1 MESIRLVLTQFTD
14 ETMSIV
20 IAILVLVF
28 SVLVAYWYYN
38 RRKFHQ
44 LSHQIPAS
52 VVKNYL
58 DSIIA
63 NSNALKSSL
72 FRGGGLEVGEGV
84 PAILPTSDLPTG
96 GISVGGASSE
106 ELAQKNA
113 EIANLK
119 SLLSQKDATIAE
131 LEKMLEAARLSNG
144 GGVSQ
149 EEYDIVKSE
158 VASLKNQ
165 LEEANKALE
174 EEKSSGG
181 AGDPEAAAKLEQVSS
196 ERDELRERLMEYEI
210 IEEDLANLKKYQQEN
225 EQLKKTI
232 EELQTGGASSPA
244 PEQASEPQA
253 QEEAVAEAPV
263 AEEAPQEASEPE
275 AAAEPVEPPP
285 EVTAEENPAADDG
298 ATQAAAEEMPDVP
311 SNGGDQKSAD
321 ELLSEFEKMLG

>member
-14 ETMSIV
+14 ETSSIL
-20 IAILVLVF
+20 IALLVLV
-28 SVLVAYWYYN
+28 SSILVAYWFYN

-58 DSIIA
+58 DTIIA
-63 NSNALKSSL
+63 NSNSLKSSL
-72 FRGGGLEVGEGV
+72 FRGGGLEIGEGI
-84 PAILPTSDLPTG
+84 PAIVPTSDLATG
-96 GISVGGASSE
+96 GVSIGGASSE

-131 LEKMLEAARLSNG
+131 LEKMLEAARASSG
-144 GGVSQ
+144 GGISQ
-149 EEYDIVKSE
+149 EEFDIVKSE
-158 VASLKNQ
+158 VSSLKNQ
-165 LEEANKALE
+165 LEEANSALDE
-174 EEKSSGG
+174 ARAAGG
-181 AGDPEAAAKLEQVSS
+181 GSDAETEAKLEQVSN
-196 ERDELRERLMEYEI
+196 ERDELKERLMEYEI

-225 EQLKKTI
+225 EQLKKQ
-232 EELQTGGASSPA
+232 LAGGGGAP
-244 PEQASEPQA
+244 ASEA
-253 QEEAVAEAPV
+253 GAEEAAPV
-263 AEEAPQEASEPE
+263 AKAEPEVEAAAPVEEPAVEPE
-275 AAAEPVEPPP
+275 AAPIPD

-311 SNGGDQKSAD
+311 QNGGDQKSAD

>member
-20 IAILVLVF
+20 IAVLVVVF

-72 FRGGGLEVGEGV
+72 FRGGGLEVGEGI
-84 PAILPTSDLPTG
+84 PAILPTSELPTG
-96 GISVGGASSE
+96 GISLGGASSE
-106 ELAQKNA
+106 ELASKNA

-131 LEKMLEAARLSNG
+131 LEKMLEAARSSNG
-144 GGVSQ
+144 GGISQ

-158 VASLKNQ
+158 VTGLKNQ
-165 LEEANKALE
+165 LEEANSALDE
-174 EEKSSGG
+174 ARASSGG
-181 AGDPEAAAKLEQVSS
+181 NDSS
-196 ERDELRERLMEYEI
+196 AELDKVTGERDELKERLMEYEI

-225 EQLKKTI
+225 EQLKK
-232 EELQTGGASSPA
+232 ELAALKGGS
-244 PEQASEPQA
+244 
-253 QEEAVAEAPV
+253 APV
-263 AEEAPQEASEPE
+263 AETAPVEEAPTPEPVAEPE
-275 AAAEPVEPPP
+275 AAAPVEEVSAPVEEVP
-285 EVTAEENPAADDG
+285 EVSAEENPAADDT
-298 ATQAAAEEMPDVP
+298 ATEAAAEENPEVP

>member
-1 MESIRLVLTQFTD
+1 MESIRLILTQFTD

-72 FRGGGLEVGEGV
+72 FRGGGLDVEEGI
-84 PAILPTSDLPTG
+84 PAILPTSELPTG
-96 GISVGGASSE
+96 GVSVGGGNSE
-106 ELAQKNA
+106 ALAQKNA

-119 SLLSQKDATIAE
+119 SLLSQKDATISE
-131 LEKMLEAARLSNG
+131 LEKMLEAARSNSG
-144 GGVSQ
+144 GGITQ

-158 VASLKNQ
+158 VTGLKNQ
-165 LEEANKALE
+165 LEEANSALE
-174 EEKSSGG
+174 VAKSAGSGDS
-181 AGDPEAAAKLEQVSS
+181 ASSAQLDQISS
-196 ERDELRERLMEYEI
+196 ERDELKERLMEYEI

-232 EELQTGGASSPA
+232 EELKAGAA
-244 PEQASEPQA
+244 PVEAAPVAQEPEAVEVA
-253 QEEAVAEAPV
+253 QEEPVEAAPVEAAPV
-263 AEEAPQEASEPE
+263 AEPG
-275 AAAEPVEPPP
+275 P
-285 EVTAEENPAADDG
+285 EVTGDDNPAADDG
-298 ATQAAAEEMPDVP
+298 ATAAAAEEMPDVP
-311 SNGGDQKSAD
+311 GNGGDQKSAD

>member
-14 ETMSIV
+14 ETISIF
-20 IAILVLVF
+20 IAVLVVVF

-72 FRGGGLEVGEGV
+72 FRGGGLEVGEGI
-84 PAILPTSDLPTG
+84 PAIFPTSELPTG
-96 GISVGGASSE
+96 GVSLGGASSE

-119 SLLSQKDATIAE
+119 SFLSQKDATIAE
-131 LEKMLEAARLSNG
+131 LERMLEAARSSSG
-144 GGVSQ
+144 GGISP
-149 EEYDIVKSE
+149 EEYDIVRSE
-158 VASLKNQ
+158 VSSLKNQ
-165 LEEANKALE
+165 LEEANNALDE
-174 EEKSSGG
+174 ARSSGG
-181 AGDPEAAAKLEQVSS
+181 GGGDDETAAKLEQVSN
-196 ERDELRERLMEYEI
+196 ERDELKERLMEYEI

-225 EQLKKTI
+225 EQLKKQL
-232 EELQTGGASSPA
+232 EALKGGSP
-244 PEQASEPQA
+244 
-253 QEEAVAEAPV
+253 
-263 AEEAPQEASEPE
+263 
-275 AAAEPVEPPP
+275 AAAEEEPAVPAMEEPAAQVQEQEYEEPAPVEIPD
-285 EVTAEENPAADDG
+285 EVTGDENPAADDS
-298 ATQAAAEEMPDVP
+298 ATEAAAEEMPDVP

>member
-1 MESIRLVLTQFTD
+1 
-14 ETMSIV
+14 MSIV

-72 FRGGGLEVGEGV
+72 FRGGGLDVEEGI
-84 PAILPTSDLPTG
+84 PAILPTSELPTG
-96 GISVGGASSE
+96 GVSVGGGNSE
-106 ELAQKNA
+106 ALAQKNA

-119 SLLSQKDATIAE
+119 SLLSQKDATISE
-131 LEKMLEAARLSNG
+131 LEKMLEAARSNSG
-144 GGVSQ
+144 GGITQ

-158 VASLKNQ
+158 VTGLKNQ
-165 LEEANKALE
+165 LEEANSALE
-174 EEKSSGG
+174 VAKS
-181 AGDPEAAAKLEQVSS
+181 AGSDDSASSAQLDQISS
-196 ERDELRERLMEYEI
+196 ERDELKERLMEYEI

-232 EELQTGGASSPA
+232 EELKGGAAPVEAAPAAQEAEVA
-244 PEQASEPQA
+244 PEETM
-253 QEEAVAEAPV
+253 EAAPVEEAPV
-263 AEEAPQEASEPE
+263 AEPG
-275 AAAEPVEPPP
+275 P
-285 EVTAEENPAADDG
+285 EVTGDDNPAADDG
-298 ATQAAAEEMPDVP
+298 ATAAAAEEMPDVP
-311 SNGGDQKSAD
+311 GNGGDQKSAD

>member
-1 MESIRLVLTQFTD
+1 MESIRLILTQFTD

-72 FRGGGLEVGEGV
+72 FRGGGLDVEEGI
-84 PAILPTSDLPTG
+84 PAILPTSELPTG
-96 GISVGGASSE
+96 GVSVGGGNSE
-106 ELAQKNA
+106 ALAQKNA

-119 SLLSQKDATIAE
+119 SLLSQKDATISE
-131 LEKMLEAARLSNG
+131 LEKMLEAARSNSG
-144 GGVSQ
+144 GGITQ

-158 VASLKNQ
+158 VTGLKNQ
-165 LEEANKALE
+165 LEEANSALE
-174 EEKSSGG
+174 VAKS
-181 AGDPEAAAKLEQVSS
+181 AGSDDSASSAQLDQISS
-196 ERDELRERLMEYEI
+196 ERDELKERLMEYEI

-232 EELQTGGASSPA
+232 EELKGGAAPVEAAPAAQEAEVA
-244 PEQASEPQA
+244 PEETM
-253 QEEAVAEAPV
+253 EAAPVEEAPV
-263 AEEAPQEASEPE
+263 AEPG
-275 AAAEPVEPPP
+275 P
-285 EVTAEENPAADDG
+285 EVTGDDNPAADDG
-298 ATQAAAEEMPDVP
+298 ATAAAAEEMPDVP
-311 SNGGDQKSAD
+311 GNGGDQKSAD

>member
-1 MESIRLVLTQFTD
+1 MESIRLILTQFTD

-20 IAILVLVF
+20 IAILVVVF

-52 VVKNYL
+52 VVQNYL

-106 ELAQKNA
+106 ELASKNA
-113 EIANLK
+113 EIANLR
-119 SLLSQKDATIAE
+119 SMLSQKDATIAE
-131 LEKMLEAARLSNG
+131 LEKMLEAARSSSG
-144 GGVSQ
+144 GGISQ

-158 VASLKNQ
+158 VTGLKNQ
-165 LEEANKALE
+165 LEEANTAIE
-174 EEKSSGG
+174 EARANAGG
-181 AGDPEAAAKLEQVSS
+181 ADGGSSAELEKVTG
-196 ERDELRERLMEYEI
+196 ERDELKERLMEYEI

-225 EQLKKTI
+225 DSLKKQLAA
-232 EELQTGGASSPA
+232 LQGGEAAPA
-244 PEQASEPQA
+244 PA
-253 QEEAVAEAPV
+253 AEAPA
-263 AEEAPQEASEPE
+263 AELEPE
-275 AAAEPVEPPP
+275 AAPAAEEAAPVEEAPAPAP
-285 EVTAEENPAADDG
+285 EVSAEENPAADDS
-298 ATQAAAEEMPDVP
+298 ATQAAEEEMPDVP

>member
-1 MESIRLVLTQFTD
+1 VESIRLVLTQFTD

-20 IAILVLVF
+20 IAILVVVF
-28 SVLVAYWYYN
+28 SLLVAYWYYN

-63 NSNALKSSL
+63 NSTALKSSL
-72 FRGGGLEVGEGV
+72 FRGGGLDVGEGT
-84 PAILPTSDLPTG
+84 PAILPTSELPTG
-96 GISVGGASSE
+96 GVSLGGASSE
-106 ELAQKNA
+106 ELASKNA

-131 LEKMLEAARLSNG
+131 LEKMLEAARSSN

-158 VASLKNQ
+158 VSGLKNQ
-165 LEEANKALE
+165 LEEANRAIDEAKA
-174 EEKSSGG
+174 S
-181 AGDPEAAAKLEQVSS
+181 AAAGGSDAATDALLDKVTG
-196 ERDELRERLMEYEI
+196 ERDELKERLQEYEI

-225 EQLKKTI
+225 IELKKQL
-232 EELQTGGASSPA
+232 EALKGGGAAPAAEPEAPAEEVPVAQEVSAPA
-244 PEQASEPQA
+244 PEEDQ
-253 QEEAVAEAPV
+253 APV
-263 AEEAPQEASEPE
+263 EEAP
-275 AAAEPVEPPP
+275 AAEPAP
-285 EVTAEENPAADDG
+285 EVTAEENPVADDA
-298 ATQAAAEEMPDVP
+298 ATQAAEEEMPEVP
-311 SNGGDQKSAD
+311 ANGGDQKSAD